1 MHRTLA
7 AIVLTITA
15 LAAVTGCA
23 SPAPAAPGE
32 AKENAVSCPD
42 GYYFANGGCKNGLL
56 VAKPTP
62 TDQLIVIDD
71 PMASPTK

>member
-32 AKENAVSCPD
+32 AQENAVTQCEEFYYLTED
-42 GYYFANGGCKNGLL
+42 GDCAS
-56 VAKPTP
+56 
-62 TDQLIVIDD
+62 
-71 PMASPTK
+71 MAGI

>member
-7 AIVLTITA
+7 AIILTITA

-32 AKENAVSCPD
+32 AQENAVT
-42 GYYFANGGCKNGLL
+42 
-56 VAKPTP
+56 PTP
-62 TDQLIVIDD
+62 CPVGYW
-71 PMASPTK
+71 PTEDGCCELCPSIP